1 MSLDKPQA
9 VTALL
14 RSCEIDLSLRPGA
27 CTVFRGTFDAFAAKR
42 ALPALVGRSFLCL
55 CCETAPPGQCLH
67 RVVEGQAHCK
77 GRIDSPCSA
86 RRCGQR
92 AD

>member
-9 VTALL
+9 VTALS
-14 RSCEIDLSLRPGA
+14 RSCEIDLSLRPRA
-27 CTVFRGTFDAFAAKR
+27 ARCFVERFDACAAKR
-42 ALPALVGRSFLCL
+42 ALRALVGRSFLRL
-55 CCETAPPGQCLH
+55 CCETAPARQCLR

-86 RRCGQR
+86 RRCG
-92 AD
+92 